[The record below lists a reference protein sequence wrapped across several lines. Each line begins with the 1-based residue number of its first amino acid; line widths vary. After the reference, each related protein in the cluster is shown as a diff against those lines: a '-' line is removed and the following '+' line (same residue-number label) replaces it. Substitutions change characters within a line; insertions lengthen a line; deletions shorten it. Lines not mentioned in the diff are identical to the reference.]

1 MIERVRVHRGGIVLR
16 RPLEGHRL
24 RGQAKKDDGQAGK
37 PGDSSMQQHDLN
49 SINGTHRIYNLL
61 RYDPYVKCQN
71 RLMKQKDIPNDIAAA
86 ESPGRGRPRNQQT
99 HDAILDA
106 AREVLRLHGYAGFS
120 MEQVAALAAVS
131 KTSIYRR
138 WSSKGALL
146 IELYM
151 EGLPDEAI
159 SESAKSL
166 KAELRRYL
174 LATVERLQ
182 DREWR
187 TILSSLVAESQYDES
202 TAALLRDKVVM
213 PRRESGLRLLRNAQ
227 ARGEI
232 EADIDHEVILDML
245 FGPIWYRLLF
255 VHARIDADFAERLL
269 AQVNLV
275 LFGKERVGKTAKK
288 R

>member
-1 MIERVRVHRGGIVLR
+1 
-16 RPLEGHRL
+16 
-24 RGQAKKDDGQAGK
+24 
-37 PGDSSMQQHDLN
+37 
-49 SINGTHRIYNLL
+49 
-61 RYDPYVKCQN
+61 
-71 RLMKQKDIPNDIAAA
+71 MKQKVMRDEISPVEA
-86 ESPGRGRPRNQQT
+86 PGRGRPRNQQT

-120 MEQVAALAAVS
+120 IEQVAALAAVS

-138 WSSKGALL
+138 WPSKGAIL

-182 DREWR
+182 DLEWR

-202 TAALLRDKVVM
+202 TAAMLRDKVVM
-213 PRRESGLRLLRNAQ
+213 PRRESGLRLLRHAQ
-227 ARGEI
+227 ERGEI
-232 EADIDHEVILDML
+232 EADIDLEVILDML

-269 AQVNLV
+269 AQVNLA
-275 LFGKERVGKTAKK
+275 LFYKERVGKAKK

>member
-1 MIERVRVHRGGIVLR
+1 MKH
-16 RPLEGHRL
+16 
-24 RGQAKKDDGQAGK
+24 KDVPD
-37 PGDSSMQQHDLN
+37 
-49 SINGTHRIYNLL
+49 
-61 RYDPYVKCQN
+61 
-71 RLMKQKDIPNDIAAA
+71 DIAPPADA
-86 ESPGRGRPRNQQT
+86 PGRGRPRNQQT

-120 MEQVAALAAVS
+120 IEQVTALAAVS

-138 WSSKGALL
+138 WPSKGALL

-166 KAELRRYL
+166 KVELRRYL

-182 DREWR
+182 NREWR
-187 TILSSLVAESQYDES
+187 TILSSLVAEAQHDED
-202 TAALLRDKVVM
+202 TAALLREKVVM

-232 EADIDHEVILDML
+232 KADVDHELILDLL

-269 AQVNLV
+269 AQVGAI
-275 LFGKERVGKTAKK
+275 LFPARRATGR
-288 R
+288 

>member
-1 MIERVRVHRGGIVLR
+1 
-16 RPLEGHRL
+16 
-24 RGQAKKDDGQAGK
+24 
-37 PGDSSMQQHDLN
+37 
-49 SINGTHRIYNLL
+49 
-61 RYDPYVKCQN
+61 
-71 RLMKQKDIPNDIAAA
+71 MKQKDIPNDIAPA

-232 EADIDHEVILDML
+232 EADIDHEVILDLL

-269 AQVNLV
+269 TQVNLV